1 MYTIPVVVED
11 NLKKFATDIGCK
23 WLGAVL
29 VEAKPLCKELNCH
42 NNVLNY
48 INNYGGKQKI
58 GYYFV
63 KNLSTQKFE
72 AILHSIVEKSNRLID
87 ITPFNDDR
95 EYNIVGLV
103 DSTDIS
109 LLSPHILE

>member
-1 MYTIPVVVED
+1 MYVIPVVVED
-11 NLKKFATDIGCK
+11 NLKKFARNIGCK

-29 VEAKPLCKELNCH
+29 VEEKPLCKELNCH

-48 INNYGGKQKI
+48 INNYGGQQRL

-63 KNLSTQKFE
+63 KNVYTGKFE
-72 AILHSIVEKSNRLID
+72 AILHSVVEKSNRLID
-87 ITPFNDDR
+87 ITPFDDNR
-95 EYNIVGLV
+95 EYNIFGVV
-103 DSTDIS
+103 KITDVS